1 VSLPLPHS
9 LPFRERR
16 VARTVGAISASVI
29 VLPFVGGTA
38 EAAAP
43 PMPKPSQPLP
53 SALDVLTPYQKGTR
67 CLTETQPGVLAFA
80 KLLNATYGKHAYGTL
95 RTCAAEHGE
104 GRALDWML
112 DAKDPEQ
119 LALGNA
125 LTRWLSAEDSA
136 GRPGAMARRLGINYI
151 IWNRQQW
158 FAWDPDMAWK
168 PYYGSSPHTDHIHF
182 SFTWDGAYART
193 SWWTGRALT
202 RYTTGPSSST
212 SSTPSVTSSGYP
224 YLTQGS
230 TGSDVVTLQK
240 VIGAEPDGRFGPLT
254 AAALGTW
261 QSKNGVKATK
271 AADEATW
278 AKMVALGAVPA
289 KGSSSSGSSKSGSST
304 TSTTDLS
311 RYRSTT
317 LRRGSSGTA
326 VKVLQ
331 KAIGGLA
338 VDGAFGPRTE
348 ARVKAYQKSKGLTQN
363 GVVDARVWDS
373 LMGKGVSSS
382 GGSSSTSPL
391 AKYANVTLRLWSK
404 GSAVKAMQKAIGGLA
419 VDGVFGPK
427 TQARVEAYQRS
438 KGLAVTGVVDSRTW
452 KALMG
457 GSSTTSSSK
466 SSSSSSG
473 ATSSTSPL
481 AKYANVTLRLWSKGS
496 AVKAMQ
502 KAVGGLAVDGVFGP
516 KTQARVE
523 AYQRSK
529 GLAVTGVV
537 DSRTWKALMG
547 GSASSSSSASTSASR
562 SSSSSAG
569 SSSLSAY
576 RSTTLRR
583 GSSGAAV
590 KALQKAL
597 GGLSVDGAFGPLTE
611 ARVKA
616 FQKSAGLA
624 RTGVVDRSTWD
635 ALGRTSDPTQQYW
648 GVVLKRGSTGT
659 AVKALQKALGGL
671 SVDGVFGPVTE
682 ARVKAFQKSAG
693 LARTGVVGTVT
704 WKALAAR

>member
-1 VSLPLPHS
+1 MSLPLPQP

-29 VLPFVGGTA
+29 VLPLVAGTA
-38 EAAAP
+38 EAATTP
-43 PMPKPSQPLP
+43 YPKPSQPLP
-53 SALDVLTPYQKGTR
+53 SALDVVTPYQKGTR

-80 KLLNATYGKHAYGTL
+80 KLLNATYGKHSYGTL

-136 GRPGAMARRLGINYI
+136 GRPGANARRLGINYI

-158 FAWDPDMAWK
+158 FAWDPDMSWK

-182 SFTWDGAYART
+182 SFTWDGSYKRT

-202 RYTTGPSSST
+202 SYISGPL
-212 SSTPSVTSSGYP
+212 SSTPEAPATPTATSSGYP
-224 YLTQGS
+224 YLSQGS
-230 TGSDVVTLQK
+230 SGSDVVTLQK

-278 AKMVALGAVPA
+278 AAMIAAGLVPA
-289 KGSSSSGSSKSGSST
+289 KRSTSGSTSGSST
-304 TSTTDLS
+304 SGSSSTSTDLS

-331 KAIGGLA
+331 KAIGGLT
-338 VDGAFGPRTE
+338 VDGAFGPATE

-363 GVVDARVWDS
+363 GVVDAKVWDA
-373 LMGKGVSSS
+373 LMGKATTSS
-382 GGSSSTSPL
+382 GGSTSTSPL
-391 AKYANVTLRLWSK
+391 AQYSHLTLRLWSR
-404 GSAVKAMQKAIGGLA
+404 GSAVRAMQKAIGGLT
-419 VDGVFGPK
+419 VDGSFGPL
-427 TQARVEAYQRS
+427 TLARVKAYQKS

-452 KALMG
+452 KALMAA
-457 GSSTTSSSK
+457 SSTSTK
-466 SSSSSSG
+466 SSSSS
-473 ATSSTSPL
+473 TDPTRQ
-481 AKYANVTLRLWSKGS
+481 YWS
-496 AVKAMQ
+496 
-502 KAVGGLAVDGVFGP
+502 
-516 KTQARVE
+516 
-523 AYQRSK
+523 
-529 GLAVTGVV
+529 VV
-537 DSRTWKALMG
+537 
-547 GSASSSSSASTSASR
+547 
-562 SSSSSAG
+562 
-569 SSSLSAY
+569 
-576 RSTTLRR
+576 LRR

-590 KALQKAL
+590 KALQRAL
-597 GGLSVDGAFGPLTE
+597 GGLVVDGAFGPLTE

-616 FQKSAGLA
+616 FQKSVKLA
-624 RTGVVDRSTWD
+624 
-635 ALGRTSDPTQQYW
+635 Q
-648 GVVLKRGSTGT
+648 
-659 AVKALQKALGGL
+659 
-671 SVDGVFGPVTE
+671 
-682 ARVKAFQKSAG
+682 
-693 LARTGVVGTVT
+693 TGVVGTVT
-704 WKALAAR
+704 WKAVAAR